1 MDRYRIIPE
10 RSTVSINARSNVHPI
25 HSRTDGLEGYVDL
38 ELGPDGVLDLSVK
51 PAARLSLPVRRL
63 SSGNALEDR
72 ELQKRIDARRYPTI
86 SGVLD
91 TIERADSDSKYRV
104 SGEITFRGAA
114 RRHQDEMTIRRV
126 DDETLVLAGH
136 SRFDIREYGMDP
148 PRFLMLKVD
157 PQVDVAVDIIATKES

>member
-1 MDRYRIIPE
+1 VARYRIIPE

-25 HSRTDGLEGYVDL
+25 HSTTDGLEGYVDL
-38 ELGPDGVLDLSVK
+38 ELGPGGVVDLTVK
-51 PAARLSLPVRRL
+51 PAAQLSLPVRRL

-72 ELQKRIDARRYPTI
+72 ELQKRIDGRRYPTI

-91 TIERADSDSKYRV
+91 TIERAGSDSNYRV

-114 RRHQDEMTIRRV
+114 RRHQDEMTIRPV
-126 DDETLVLAGH
+126 NHETLALAGH
-136 SRFDIREYGMDP
+136 SRFDIREYGMEP

-157 PQVDVAVDIIATKES
+157 PQVDVAVDIIATKEP